1 MDGSMGV
8 QSEVGKGSLFWFTA
22 VFKRAASPQ
31 PSFPAL
37 SRAITALLVA
47 QNETLRN
54 KLLRY
59 LEAFGLHPTCVSS
72 FEEAEAVCRDRE
84 FDLNIASCEIV
95 GGAGFQADCAGP
107 TPQGQRSPD
116 LDRLHATMRTL
127 AGILQRRPRMRCI
140 VLCPITQL
148 SHCAAYK
155 EACGFTLM
163 SRPVRLAGF
172 HQALVEAAEY
182 AGPAAAAA
190 AAAATPAAVAAGI
203 AAARAEEAADRVSS
217 AEAAARAE
225 AVEAAVSEG
234 SRRLRVLVVDDD
246 AGQRMVVKMMLV
258 REGYEVR
265 AYSLSI
271 SLSISLSLTLTI
283 TLSSIYPSIYL
294 YYTEFADSPMGAGGR
309 GRGRRTGAQGDGA
322 GRLRRGTPS
331 SPPLFH
337 AHTSKIFP
345 TRYFRPRS
353 SIPLPLPLSP
363 SPSPFL
369 SKADALARTHRC

>member
-271 SLSISLSLTLTI
+271 SLSISLSLS
-283 TLSSIYPSIYL
+283 LSLSLFLPSIHPSIYIIL
-294 YYTEFADSPMGAGGR
+294 SLLT
-309 GRGRRTGAQGDGA
+309 RRWGQVDVAEDGAQALKATARVVYDA
-322 GRLRRGTPS
+322 VRLHPP
-331 SPPLFH
+331 PPLFH

-345 TRYFRPRS
+345 TRYFLPCS
-353 SIPLPLPLSP
+353 SIPLPLPLS
-363 SPSPFL
+363 L
-369 SKADALARTHRC
+369 SFPLQSRRARTHRC